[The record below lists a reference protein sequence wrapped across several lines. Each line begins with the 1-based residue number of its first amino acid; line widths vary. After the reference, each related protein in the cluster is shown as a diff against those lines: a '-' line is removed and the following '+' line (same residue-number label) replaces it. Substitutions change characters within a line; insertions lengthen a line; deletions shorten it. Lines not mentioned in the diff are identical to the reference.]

1 VRDDGT
7 AWGWGDNTYGELGNG
22 TTTGSST
29 AVEVTGL
36 ADVAQ
41 VAAADD
47 FSLALRS
54 DGTVWAWGSG
64 VSGQLGDGG
73 TTNRTTPV
81 QVSGLT
87 GVRQIAAG
95 GSHALALLADGTVRA
110 WGDNAYGELGDG
122 TTTNRSL
129 PVTVT
134 GQVNVSHVA
143 AGFDHSLALRTDGTV
158 RAWGYNGDGELG
170 DGTTINRSTPV
181 TVSALNPK
189 VSKGLSGVIQ
199 LSGGAYHSLA
209 VRTDGSVVAW
219 GGNYYGE
226 VGDGTLTN
234 RTIPVAVTGAASG
247 VTRVSA
253 GGYHS
258 VAFRTD
264 GTVQAWGY
272 NHYGQVGDG
281 TTTDRT
287 SPVTVPG
294 LSQVF
299 QVSAGG
305 WHTLALDF

>member
-1 VRDDGT
+1 
-7 AWGWGDNTYGELGNG
+7 
-22 TTTGSST
+22 
-29 AVEVTGL
+29 
-36 ADVAQ
+36 
-41 VAAADD
+41 
-47 FSLALRS
+47 
-54 DGTVWAWGSG
+54 
-64 VSGQLGDGG
+64 
-73 TTNRTTPV
+73 
-81 QVSGLT
+81 
-87 GVRQIAAG
+87 
-95 GSHALALLADGTVRA
+95 
-110 WGDNAYGELGDG
+110 
-122 TTTNRSL
+122 
-129 PVTVT
+129 VTVT